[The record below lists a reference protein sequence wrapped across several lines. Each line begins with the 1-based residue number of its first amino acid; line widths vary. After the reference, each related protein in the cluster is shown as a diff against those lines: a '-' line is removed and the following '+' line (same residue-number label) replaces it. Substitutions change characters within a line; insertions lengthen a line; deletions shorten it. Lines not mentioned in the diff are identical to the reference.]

1 MGAEQTFSMR
11 EISNALSF
19 SQWSAMNLTIINM
32 QGKYQFLDLN
42 IAQKIVHS
50 KLELQRK
57 AGLPMRVIILKAR
70 REGVSTY
77 VEGRFFHEIN
87 RFPLRFAC
95 VCSADIA
102 ATQKVFGMAKLFQE
116 KMPDDIRLDTVYSSR
131 NEIVYA
137 GDHKSSFLLQTA
149 GKDVLGRGG
158 LTHYLHCT
166 EFAFW
171 QKAKEQFAGAA
182 QEIPDDPDTI
192 IALESTAN
200 GVGGA
205 FYDMYDQAVGDWR
218 LTKDL
223 NNYIPI
229 FLPWFIF
236 PAYSKPVLSGF
247 KLDAEEKAI
256 QTEFSLST
264 EQMYWRRWAIK
275 NKCQGDISL
284 FRQEYP
290 STYLEAFQ
298 ASGNPVFTNFMI
310 SFQSAHATKEP
321 RYCIF
326 TKRGIEDVDRK
337 FNCWQIRTLPRVD
350 HQYCIGIDTMEGRV
364 SDVQD
369 VKSKLDC
376 DGITIMDRTTGEFV
390 AIYHGRGNQD
400 DLADQCLLATERY
413 NEPWIAPEI
422 PNSMVLLK
430 RLKEIGYQNIYNRQV
445 HDEQLESKDSEN
457 LGWRT
462 TMITRK
468 FLVDDFITAMRNQD
482 LKVGFGSMVEEMRTF
497 IKDKSGKPIHQ
508 PGKHD
513 DLLFSGMIALQ
524 VHLRCPL
531 NPQPYPDSHTSG
543 YVDKGEKE
551 NKLCFS
557 GAIDTGLEDED
568 DDYFESHT
576 V

>member
-1 MGAEQTFSMR
+1 MGAERTFSMR
-11 EISNALSF
+11 EISSALSF
-19 SQWSAMNLTIINM
+19 PQWSAMNLTIINM
-32 QGKYQFLDLN
+32 GGKYQLLDLN

-50 KLELQRK
+50 RLELQRK
-57 AGLPMRVIILKAR
+57 ASLPMRAIILKAR

-87 RFPLRFAC
+87 KNSLRFAC
-95 VCSADIA
+95 VCSADAA
-102 ATQKVFGMAKLFQE
+102 ATQKVFSMAKLFQE
-116 KMPDDIRLDTVYSSR
+116 KLPDDIKLDERFSNRY
-131 NEIVYA
+131 EIVYA
-137 GDHKSSFLLQTA
+137 GDHRSSFLLQTA

-171 QKAKEQFAGAA
+171 QNAKTQFGGAA
-182 QEIPDDPDTI
+182 QEVPDDPNTI
-192 IALESTAN
+192 IAIESTAN

-236 PAYSKPVLSGF
+236 PAYSKVVPKVF
-247 KLDAEEKAI
+247 EMDAEEKAI
-256 QTEFSLST
+256 QDEFSLST
-264 EQMYWRRWAIK
+264 EQMSWRRWAIK
-275 NKCQGDISL
+275 NKCQGDIAL

-290 STYLEAFQ
+290 ASWLEAFQ
-298 ASGNPVFTNFMI
+298 ASGNPVFTNSMI
-310 SFQSAHATKEP
+310 SYQGVNASEP

-326 TKRGIEDVDRK
+326 TKKGIEDVDRK
-337 FNCWQIRTLPRVD
+337 FNCWQVRTLPRVD
-350 HQYCIGIDTMEGRV
+350 HQYCMGIDTMEARL

-369 VKSKLDC
+369 IKSKLDC
-376 DGITIMDRTTGEFV
+376 DGVTIMDRTTSEFA

-400 DLADQCLLATERY
+400 DLADQCIYATERY
-413 NEPWIAPEI
+413 NDPWLAPEI

-430 RLKEIGYQNIYNRQV
+430 RFKEIGYQNIYNRQV
-445 HDEQLESKDSEN
+445 HDEQLETKDSEN

-462 TMITRK
+462 SMITRK

-482 LKVGFGSMVEEMRTF
+482 LKVGFQSIVEEMRTF
-497 IKDKSGKPIHQ
+497 IRDKTGKAIHQ
-508 PGKHD
+508 SGKHD
-513 DLLFSGMIALQ
+513 DLLISGMIALQ

-543 YVDKGEKE
+543 FEDKPKE
-551 NKLCFS
+551 DRLCFS
-557 GAIDTGLEDED
+557 GVVDTGIEEED
-568 DDYFESHT
+568 DGYYDCHT
-576 V
+576 S